1 MPTPDNATAKPARAR
16 PRFCSSI
23 ESADFRPPQAIGRAS
38 RAALLREAFWGR
50 GVRLRVAF
58 LAGEPDLHRRVATLA
73 QAWADETGAD
83 FSFEFWIDST
93 RDPTAADVR
102 VTFEPDLGSFAIL
115 GRNAET
121 ADRTE
126 RTMNLGWMSLDLDE
140 EEARSVV
147 LHEFGHALGLVHEH
161 MNPARPIEW
170 DREQVIA
177 DLQASQ
183 GWSEDTIETN
193 MFAQYRAGETFHT
206 DIDLLSIMTYQ
217 IPPEWTLDGFSTR
230 SNAALSAADLAL
242 IREAY
247 GIRRGFGG

>member
-1 MPTPDNATAKPARAR
+1 
-16 PRFCSSI
+16 
-23 ESADFRPPQAIGRAS
+23 
-38 RAALLREAFWGR
+38 
-50 GVRLRVAF
+50 
-58 LAGEPDLHRRVATLA
+58 
-73 QAWADETGAD
+73 
-83 FSFEFWIDST
+83 
-93 RDPTAADVR
+93 
-102 VTFEPDLGSFAIL
+102 
-115 GRNAET
+115 
-121 ADRTE
+121 
-126 RTMNLGWMSLDLDE
+126 MNLGWMSLDLDE